1 MKSVERSVNGLMVAV
16 VCGLGLGLS
25 PALQAKV
32 SAQEAARLGQ
42 DLTLFGAEQAGN
54 AEGTYP
60 AYSGGL
66 PRRGQIAGE
75 YPTNPQ
81 IEAEKPLFTITQA
94 NLADYADKLTLGHQ
108 ELLRRFPSTYKIN
121 VFKSHRTVSW
131 PKHIL
136 DASGRNAQTAN
147 LIGTDAVKGAVH
159 GIPFPIP
166 GSAAEIIWNHKT
178 RWRGHAVRR
187 YNNQA
192 IVQADGGYQIS
203 KLIEDVKF
211 TYTNTAKNGRS
222 EDLLLYYLS
231 EILAPPRNAG
241 QLLLVHE
248 TSDQTEQIRNAW
260 LYNPGLRRVRRAPNV
275 SYDNPY
281 EGTDGNQFNDQVDMY
296 NGAMDRY
303 RWKLVGKK
311 EMYVPYNSYRISSP
325 KVSYEEII
333 RAKHPNQDLSRF
345 ELRRVWVIES
355 TLREG
360 TSHTFGQRTFYVE
373 EDSWAINS
381 VDCYDRRGGLYK
393 FQEAHQIFSPNV
405 QAVGGAPEVIYDF
418 QSGRYFLTALAN
430 EDKPNDFSVSYDD
443 QYFTPRSLR
452 KKARR

>member
-1 MKSVERSVNGLMVAV
+1 MLAS
-16 VCGLGLGLS
+16 LGLAC
-25 PALQAKV
+25 PALAKV
-32 SAQEAARLGQ
+32 TNEEAARLGQ
-42 DLTLFGAEQAGN
+42 DLTLFGAEKAGT
-54 AEGTYP
+54 ADGALPEYT
-60 AYSGGL
+60 GGL
-66 PRRGQIAGE
+66 PRRGEIAGE
-75 YPTNPQ
+75 YPSNPQ
-81 IEAEKPLFTITQA
+81 IQGEKPLFTITMA
-94 NLADYADKLTLGHQ
+94 NMAEFQEQLTAGHQ
-108 ELLRRFPSTYKIN
+108 ELLRRFPDTYRMD
-121 VFKSHRTVSW
+121 VYKSHRTVSW
-131 PKHIL
+131 PQHIL
-136 DASGRNAQTAN
+136 DATRRNATRTV

-166 GSAAEIIWNHKT
+166 GSAAEVIWNHKT
-178 RWRGHAVRR
+178 RWRGYSVRR

-192 IVQADGGYQIS
+192 IVQPDGGYQIS

-211 TYTNTAKNGRS
+211 TYTNTDHDGKS
-222 EDLLLYYLS
+222 EDLLLLYLS

-281 EGTDGNQFNDQVDMY
+281 EGTDGNQFNDQVDMF

-311 EMYVPYNSYRISSP
+311 EMYVPYNAYRMADP
-325 KVSYEEII
+325 KLSYEEMIQA
-333 RAKHPNQDLSRF
+333 RHLNQAYPRY
-345 ELRRVWVIES
+345 ELRRVWVVDA

-360 TSHTFGQRTFYVE
+360 TSHTFGRRTFYVE
-373 EDSWAINS
+373 EDSWAVNT

-393 FQEAHQIFSPNV
+393 FQEAHQVFAQNA
-405 QAVGGAPEVIYDF
+405 QAVGGTPEIIYDF
-418 QSGRYFLTALAN
+418 QSGRYFMTALAN
-430 EDKPNDFSVSYDD
+430 EDKPNDFSVTYDD

-452 KKARR
+452 KKAMR